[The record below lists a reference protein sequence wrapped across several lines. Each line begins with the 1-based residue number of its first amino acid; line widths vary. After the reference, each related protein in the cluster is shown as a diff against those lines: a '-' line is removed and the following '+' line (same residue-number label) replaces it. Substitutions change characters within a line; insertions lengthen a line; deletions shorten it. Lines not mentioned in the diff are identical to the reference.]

1 MVARRIAAMN
11 LWNQH
16 LLLLSISN
24 ADFPRNPMLMTKLG
38 SDAHQA
44 MKDPIP
50 PWPGTKKPTG
60 PGGETPTEKLL
71 KSFKIQSQTAQYNAM
86 EVAAQYNATEVA
98 A

>member
-1 MVARRIAAMN
+1 MN

-44 MKDPIP
+44 MKDLIP
-50 PWPGTKKPTG
+50 PWPGTEKPAG
-60 PGGETPTEKLL
+60 PGGETPTEK
-71 KSFKIQSQTAQYNAM
+71 S
-86 EVAAQYNATEVA
+86 
-98 A
+98 